1 MFSLRRVV
9 NPATNPVSLDEAKL
23 HLAIDTTFT
32 RFDLL
37 ISSHITAA
45 TTKIEQYTNRGL
57 VTQTWELTL
66 DSFPDRA
73 VELPMAAPLDNITI
87 VTYTLADGTIET
99 IAVNRYISDAAK
111 EPGRLVLNP
120 DADWPSVDLYPS
132 SAVKIR
138 YVVGQ
143 PDTDVPSIYKAAILL
158 YVGFL
163 FEHRDAS
170 ELKSNTLPDVVRDLL
185 YSHRVHSPLPVVW
198 GV

>member
-32 RFDLL
+32 KFDSL
-37 ISSHITAA
+37 ISFHIAAA
-45 TTKIEQYTNRGL
+45 TSKIEQYTNRGL

-66 DSFPDRA
+66 DSFPGRF
-73 VELPMAAPLDNITI
+73 VELPMAAPLDSII
-87 VTYTLADGTIET
+87 SVTFTLADGTIET
-99 IAVNRYISDAAK
+99 IAGNRYISDTGK
-111 EPGRLVLNP
+111 EPGRLVLKP
-120 DADWPSVDLYPS
+120 DTDWPSVDLYPS

-143 PDTDVPSIYKAAILL
+143 PDTDVPAIFKAAILL

-170 ELKSNTLPDVVRDLL
+170 ELKSNTQNGRAHV
-185 YSHRVHSPLPVVW
+185 
-198 GV
+198 